1 MEHSNLKRNLKSNRM
16 TSIHMSAHA
25 NLNTNTK
32 PANHT
37 APAPANP
44 SNGSLYHPTI
54 IRHKVCLP
62 FSEILDFKTIREQ
75 LTRHVSA
82 QMSGKCIAEGFVK
95 SGSCAIRSHSVGIF
109 AGGTISF
116 NLEIE
121 CMLCCPEEGTV
132 MQCVAK
138 TVTQAGIRAHA
149 CMEPSPVIIYIS
161 REMHEASSA
170 QSRMMDSIKTD
181 DTFTMRVIGKRFE
194 LNDKHVS
201 IIGELTTV

>member
-1 MEHSNLKRNLKSNRM
+1 MEHSNISNISNINSNLNSNSM
-16 TSIHMSAHA
+16 TSIHH
-25 NLNTNTK
+25 
-32 PANHT
+32 H
-37 APAPANP
+37 APAPSNTAND
-44 SNGSLYHPTI
+44 SLYHPTLI
-54 IRHKVCLP
+54 QHKVCLP
-62 FSEILDFKTIREQ
+62 FSEIHDFNNLRGQ
-75 LTRHVSA
+75 LMRHVSA

-95 SGSCAIRSHSVGIF
+95 PDSCNIRSHSVGIF
-109 AGGTISF
+109 AGGNISF

-121 CMLCCPEEGTV
+121 CMLCCPPEGTV

-170 QSRMMDSIKTD
+170 QSRMMDSIKPD

>member
-25 NLNTNTK
+25 NLNTNK
-32 PANHT
+32 HAND
-37 APAPANP
+37 PANP
-44 SNGSLYHPTI
+44 ANPANDSLYHPTI

-62 FSEILDFKTIREQ
+62 FSEIPDFKTIREQ

-95 SGSCAIRSHSVGIF
+95 PNSCNIRSHSVGIF

-149 CMEPSPVIIYIS
+149 CTEPSPVIIYIS
-161 REMHEASSA
+161 REMHDASSA
-170 QSRMMDSIKTD
+170 QNRTMDSIKPD
-181 DTFTMRVIGKRFE
+181 DTLLMRVIGKRFE

-201 IIGELTTV
+201 IIGEWLSI

>member
-1 MEHSNLKRNLKSNRM
+1 MEHSNIKSNIKNNRM
-16 TSIHMSAHA
+16 TSIHIHSSNHTHAKHA
-25 NLNTNTK
+25 NE
-32 PANHT
+32 
-37 APAPANP
+37 PAPSNTAND
-44 SNGSLYHPTI
+44 SLYHPTLI
-54 IRHKVCLP
+54 QHKVCLP
-62 FSEILDFKTIREQ
+62 FSEIHDFNNLRGQ
-75 LTRHVSA
+75 LMRNVSA

-95 SGSCAIRSHSVGIF
+95 SDSCNIRSHSVGIF
-109 AGGTISF
+109 AGGNISF

-121 CMLCCPEEGTV
+121 CMLCCPPEGTV

-170 QSRMMDSIKTD
+170 QSRMMDSIKPD

>member
-1 MEHSNLKRNLKSNRM
+1 MEHSNIKSNSM
-16 TSIHMSAHA
+16 TSIHH
-25 NLNTNTK
+25 
-32 PANHT
+32 H
-37 APAPANP
+37 APAPSNPAND
-44 SNGSLYHPTI
+44 SLYHPTLI
-54 IRHKVCLP
+54 QHKVCLP
-62 FSEILDFKTIREQ
+62 FSEIHDFNNLRGQ
-75 LTRHVSA
+75 LMRNVSA

-95 SGSCAIRSHSVGIF
+95 SDSCNIRSHSVGIF
-109 AGGTISF
+109 AGGNISF

-121 CMLCCPEEGTV
+121 CMLCCPPEGTV

-170 QSRMMDSIKTD
+170 QSRMMDSIKPD

>member
-25 NLNTNTK
+25 NLNTNAKHANDPTN
-32 PANHT
+32 PAND
-37 APAPANP
+37 
-44 SNGSLYHPTI
+44 SLYHPTI

-62 FSEILDFKTIREQ
+62 FSEIPDFKTIREQ

-95 SGSCAIRSHSVGIF
+95 PNSCNIRSHSVGIF

-149 CMEPSPVIIYIS
+149 CTEPSPVIIYIS
-161 REMHEASSA
+161 REMHDASSA
-170 QSRMMDSIKTD
+170 QNRTMDSIKPD
-181 DTFTMRVIGKRFE
+181 DTLLMRVIGKRFE

-201 IIGELTTV
+201 IIGEWLSI

>member
-1 MEHSNLKRNLKSNRM
+1 M
-16 TSIHMSAHA
+16 TSIHIISNH
-25 NLNTNTK
+25 TK

>member
-1 MEHSNLKRNLKSNRM
+1 MEHSNISNINSNLNSNSM
-16 TSIHMSAHA
+16 TSIHH
-25 NLNTNTK
+25 
-32 PANHT
+32 H
-37 APAPANP
+37 APAPSNTAND
-44 SNGSLYHPTI
+44 SLYHPTLI
-54 IRHKVCLP
+54 QHKVCLP
-62 FSEILDFKTIREQ
+62 FSEIHDFNNLRGQ
-75 LTRHVSA
+75 LMRHVSA

-95 SGSCAIRSHSVGIF
+95 PDSCNIRSHSVGIF
-109 AGGTISF
+109 AGGNISF

-132 MQCVAK
+132 MKCVAK

-161 REMHEASSA
+161 REMHEASSV

>member
-1 MEHSNLKRNLKSNRM
+1 MEHSNIKSNIKSNSM
-16 TSIHMSAHA
+16 TSIH
-25 NLNTNTK
+25 
-32 PANHT
+32 
-37 APAPANP
+37 APAPSNSAND
-44 SNGSLYHPTI
+44 SLYHPTLI
-54 IRHKVCLP
+54 QHKVCLP
-62 FSEILDFKTIREQ
+62 FSEIRDFNNLREQ
-75 LTRHVSA
+75 LMRHVSA
-82 QMSGKCIAEGFVK
+82 HMNGKCIAQGFVK
-95 SGSCAIRSHSVGIF
+95 SESCAIRSHSVGIF
-109 AGGTISF
+109 AGGNISF

-161 REMHEASSA
+161 REMHEASSV

>member
-1 MEHSNLKRNLKSNRM
+1 MEHSNLNSNSM
-16 TSIHMSAHA
+16 TSIHH
-25 NLNTNTK
+25 
-32 PANHT
+32 HH
-37 APAPANP
+37 APAPSNPAND
-44 SNGSLYHPTI
+44 SLYHPTLI
-54 IRHKVCLP
+54 QHKVCLP
-62 FSEILDFKTIREQ
+62 FSEIHDFNNLREQ
-75 LTRHVSA
+75 LMRHVSA
-82 QMSGKCIAEGFVK
+82 HMNGKCIAQGFVK
-95 SGSCAIRSHSVGIF
+95 SESCAIRSHSVGIF
-109 AGGTISF
+109 AGGNISF

-149 CMEPSPVIIYIS
+149 CTEPSPVIIYIS
-161 REMHEASSA
+161 REMHDSSA
-170 QSRMMDSIKTD
+170 QSRMMDSIKPD